1 MLVSCQHT
9 PCAVV
14 FTGQSGGLRFQHA
27 DTFIFYLFHPMY
39 LVAIAWLYVAVMM
52 TVAEATHPTGTLLG
66 AAVTFVLYGALPV
79 ALLMYI
85 LNTPHRRRARKA
97 AELAQAQ
104 PTPPTPPEM
113 PPSPPKA

>member
-1 MLVSCQHT
+1 MC
-9 PCAVV
+9 
-14 FTGQSGGLRFQHA
+14 FQHA
-27 DTFIFYLFHPMY
+27 DTFILYLFHPMY

-66 AAVTFVLYGALPV
+66 AAMTFLLYGALPV

-97 AELAQAQ
+97 AEQAQ
-104 PTPPTPPEM
+104 TPSEPPEM
-113 PPSPPKA
+113 PPSPPPQA

>member
-1 MLVSCQHT
+1 
-9 PCAVV
+9 
-14 FTGQSGGLRFQHA
+14 
-27 DTFIFYLFHPMY
+27 MY